1 MTIIKRKRVT
11 TNSDLIS
18 AIDKLCPLLERQKE
32 HDAVV
37 DLRKAAERLRASTEN
52 SSQWKEAIE
61 SIIEAF
67 EGEHELMA
75 YTMQRD
81 TDQWTEVEE
90 LSQVSSRVLS
100 LARRLAY

>member
-1 MTIIKRKRVT
+1 MTIIKRNRVT

-18 AIDKLCPLLERQKE
+18 AIEKLCPLLERQKE
-32 HDAVV
+32 FDAVT
-37 DLRKAAERLRASTEN
+37 DLRKAADQLRASAEN
-52 SSQWKEAIE
+52 SPAWKEAIE

-75 YTMQRD
+75 YTMQRE

>member
-1 MTIIKRKRVT
+1 MTIIKRNRLT

-18 AIDKLCPLLERQKE
+18 AIEKLCPLLERQKE
-32 HDAVV
+32 FDAVA
-37 DLRKAAERLRASTEN
+37 DLRKAVEQLRSAPEN
-52 SSQWKEAIE
+52 STTRKEAIDC
-61 SIIEAF
+61 IVEAF

-75 YTMQRD
+75 YTLQRE

-90 LSQVSSRVLS
+90 LSQISSRVLS

>member
-1 MTIIKRKRVT
+1 MTIIKRNRVT

-32 HDAVV
+32 LDAVA
-37 DLRKAAERLRASTEN
+37 DLRKAADQLRSAPEN
-52 SSQWKEAIE
+52 SATWKEAVE
-61 SIIEAF
+61 SIIDAF

-81 TDQWTEVEE
+81 SDQWTEVEE

>member
-1 MTIIKRKRVT
+1 MTIIKRNRVT
-11 TNSDLIS
+11 TSSDLIS

-32 HDAVV
+32 FDAVE
-37 DLRKAAERLRASTEN
+37 DLRKAADQLRASSEN
-52 SSQWKEAIE
+52 SAAWKEAIE
-61 SIIEAF
+61 SIVDAF